1 MIQVL
6 FSLLYKL
13 NQPKVTTFFLKLFFE
28 QT

>member
-13 NQPKVTTFFLKLFFE
+13 NQPKVIIFFLMLIFE